1 MARVVWISPT
11 SGISGDMCLAA
22 LVDLGA
28 SPGEL
33 IKTLRTLNL
42 PDEFHLEFSD
52 VTRASLRAKYA
63 RVDITESNTHRSL
76 SEINAYIDGS
86 QMSPMQKK
94 SAKAIFHALADVEAK
109 IHSTTPDKVQLH
121 EVGSLDAI
129 IDICGFV
136 VAKDLLGIEAIYF
149 SSPALGSGVSKGIHG
164 KLPVPTP
171 AVLELLR
178 DIPAHAGPG
187 TFELTTPTG
196 AAILSVLGMY
206 VEGMPEMVIRS
217 IGYGAG
223 TKDPIQF
230 PNVIKFVMGDTVDC
244 QVEYSTLPGRLEEIV
259 ELSTNL
265 DDISGELIGYF
276 IGAIMEAGGLDVFV
290 TPLLTKKDRTGILL
304 VVLTSP
310 ETAVTITQKMFQL
323 TGTLGIR
330 SQRKTRYVLDR
341 SFFEITVLGEKVSVK
356 VGPFRAKPEFSDLI
370 RVAELHQVSPLSV
383 ERMAQSEIQKYF
395 ETHSDRLDLGSK
407 YQ

>member
-28 SPGEL
+28 SPVEL
-33 IKTLRTLNL
+33 TKTLRTLNL
-42 PDEFHLEFSD
+42 PDEFHLDFMD

-63 RVDITESNTHRSL
+63 KVEIAESHAHRSL
-76 SEINAYIDGS
+76 DEINAYIDGS
-86 QMSPMQKK
+86 KLNPTQKE
-94 SAKAIFHALADVEAK
+94 SAKAIFYALADVEAK

-121 EVGSLDAI
+121 EVGSVDAI

-136 VAKDLLGIEAIYF
+136 VAKDLLGIEEIYF
-149 SSPALGSGVSKGIHG
+149 SAPALGGGVSKGVHG

-178 DIPAHAGPG
+178 DVAVHGGPG

-196 AAILSVLGMY
+196 AAILSVLGSY
-206 VEGMPEMVIRS
+206 VEGIPEMTIRS

-230 PNVIKFVMGDTVDC
+230 PNVIKFVMGDTVDPE
-244 QVEYSTLPGRLEEIV
+244 VEHSQLPGHLEEIV

-265 DDISGELIGYF
+265 DDVSGELSGYF
-276 IGAIMEAGGLDVFV
+276 IGAIMEAGALDVFV
-290 TPLLTKKDRTGILL
+290 TPLLTKKDRTAMLL
-304 VVLTSP
+304 VVLSAP
-310 ETAVTITQKMFQL
+310 DKSVAISEKIFQL

-341 SFFEITVLGEKVSVK
+341 SFFDITVLGEKVSVK
-356 VGPFRAKPEFSDLI
+356 VGPFRAKPEFSELV
-370 RVAELHQVSPLSV
+370 RVAESHQVSLLSV

-395 ETHSDRLDLGSK
+395 ESHSDRLD
-407 YQ
+407 